1 MLSTHT
7 QSLLKRSTLALGA
20 IIILSTLG
28 AAPAFA
34 KACKNVHIEV
44 KNTSGQEIKIIDLDY
59 WDSESEKWRSEPVSN
74 QVIKNNRT
82 WQIQR
87 NLERVNGQ
95 PVKLRVEYRERKWN
109 KLLKKWVWTARKGKK
124 HSTSKQ
130 CKRNSEYMIS
140 IR

>member
-7 QSLLKRSTLALGA
+7 PSLLKKSTLAIGA
-20 IIILSTLG
+20 VIILSTLG
-28 AAPAFA
+28 ASPAFA
-34 KACKNVHIEV
+34 KSCKNVHIEV

-82 WQIQR
+82 WQINR

-95 PVKLRVEYRERKWN
+95 PVKVRVEYKVRKWN
-109 KLLKKWVWTARKGKK
+109 KLMKKWVWKARKSNKK
-124 HSTSKQ
+124 SSSKQ
-130 CKRNSEYMIS
+130 CYRGTEFLMS
-140 IR
+140 IK